1 MGSTV
6 GYFSGT
12 GSLASGPPGK
22 VTNDKRAIETLPV
35 CTKPLIPTETPRSF
49 QDMHV
54 LDVLFFLIPNLFF
67 KSAVK
72 LQLNNSPG
80 TLLTANPSMALLVK
94 VQKRTFLLKSNFSS
108 NPKNSLERISSGQTS
123 ASTPASSPGFP
134 QAGFYS
140 PIAEI
145 RGNLDNLS
153 SPLAGCQKSGQC

>member
-1 MGSTV
+1 MVRWPPGSSTD
-6 GYFSGT
+6 GQHSRLLGT

-35 CTKPLIPTETPRSF
+35 CTKPLISSPKTPRSF

-54 LDVLFFLIPNLFF
+54 LDVLFFKFPTLFFF

-94 VQKRTFLLKSNFSS
+94 V
-108 NPKNSLERISSGQTS
+108 
-123 ASTPASSPGFP
+123 
-134 QAGFYS
+134 
-140 PIAEI
+140 
-145 RGNLDNLS
+145 
-153 SPLAGCQKSGQC
+153 